1 MFTSLQSFKAHACFY
16 HLCAFASGCMDKKRV
31 CDPWAPLGFLWEEA
45 ELHEEKLPAALWP
58 VLRWDTENILLQ
70 HLLQRWLPVQKPFS
84 STQYCSW
91 CIVHYLKYSD
101 IIDEHSWLFNM
112 LVCSSEPLD
121 AVSTPTPP
129 PENVKIK
136 IVPRG
141 KVVGFR
147 CGTKNTRVPPKS
159 GRADLTLWSLMY
171 YIWYKHF

>member
-1 MFTSLQSFKAHACFY
+1 MNLKNKCKNKWFWTCSHLSSVLKLMLVSIICVCVCFRMHGQEACVWSL
-16 HLCAFASGCMDKKRV
+16 G
-31 CDPWAPLGFLWEEA
+31 PLGFLWEEA
-45 ELHEEKLPAALWP
+45 ELHEEKLPAALRP

-70 HLLQRWLPVQKPFS
+70 HLLQRWLPVQKPFT

-147 CGTKNTRVPPKS
+147 CGTKNTRVPPKV
-159 GRADLTLWSLMY
+159 R
-171 YIWYKHF
+171 